1 MKSQALQ
8 DLVKKVFGDEKTKL
22 QFLSN
27 PESVI
32 SNYDLTEQEKRAVLV
47 THAKLGLITPDS
59 QQLEEAFGPNS
70 TWW

>member
-1 MKSQALQ
+1 MKSQELQ
-8 DLVKKVFGDEKTKL
+8 NMVKKIFSDEKTKL

-32 SNYDLTEQEKRAVLV
+32 SRYHLTKQEKRAVLS
-47 THAKLGLITPDS
+47 THTKLGLITPDS
-59 QQLEEAFGPNS
+59 QQLEETFGPNS